1 MIELYISPEKNGKHG
16 AYMKAD
22 LLANEM
28 GYRVLKIEHTMVSK
42 AAGSTSTPY
51 SSTWGQSEP
60 GYLITVETNWR
71 REPYERVEIPQIVEK
86 L

>member
-1 MIELYISPEKNGKHG
+1 MIELYISSEKDGKHG
-16 AYMKAD
+16 AYRKAD
-22 LLANEM
+22 MLANEM
-28 GYRVLKIEHTMVSK
+28 NYRVLSIEHTMVSK
-42 AAGSTSTPY
+42 PGSTSTPY

>member
-1 MIELYISPEKNGKHG
+1 MIELYISAEENGKRG
-16 AYMKAD
+16 AYTKAD
-22 LLANEM
+22 MLANEM

-42 AAGSTSTPY
+42 SGSTSTPY

-86 L
+86 I